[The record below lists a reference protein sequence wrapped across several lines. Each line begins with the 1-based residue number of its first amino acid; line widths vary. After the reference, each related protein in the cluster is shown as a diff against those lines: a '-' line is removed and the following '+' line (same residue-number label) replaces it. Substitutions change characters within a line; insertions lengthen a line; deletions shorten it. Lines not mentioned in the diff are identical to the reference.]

1 MTSPSNWKTDRIQK
15 IAERTGY
22 SEAEVEEA
30 LVHQIDLIC
39 AESDLAWKGKPLSEV
54 VEQARQD
61 RKNVLVAI
69 HFLSQSTRELV
80 TMAQERTNVMAS
92 AAIMVTRRLGVA
104 KALPELATDQELQEG
119 SGYIDS
125 AGRLI
130 REPAQLGEVEFE
142 PTKGGKTIEVF
153 DSKSVFPQ
161 QSLQPSTSSSHTV
174 DPKDENLDLTEI
186 LPEPPSP
193 LSPQGPRR

>member
-39 AESDLAWKGKPLSEV
+39 AESDLAWNGKPLSEV

-104 KALPELATDQELQEG
+104 KALPELATDQELQED

-130 REPAQLGEVEFE
+130 REPAQPGEVEFE
-142 PTKGGKTIEVF
+142 PAKGGKAIEIS

-186 LPEPPSP
+186 LPESPSP